1 MTSNLGSE
9 KDNVGFVNEENS
21 KKEEELRLFFGS
33 EFLNRINKVI
43 YFNNINEEAIDKIIA
58 LKLADFRKQYLL
70 KGIKLRF
77 AKKVHDQIKELCEY
91 QKYGARKVEMV
102 ILEQLE
108 SQVIDE
114 VIEGKD
120 NIYIKDIKA
129 LEVSS

>member
-1 MTSNLGSE
+1 M
-9 KDNVGFVNEENS
+9 
-21 KKEEELRLFFGS
+21 
-33 EFLNRINKVI
+33 
-43 YFNNINEEAIDKIIA
+43 
-58 LKLADFRKQYLL
+58 
-70 KGIKLRF
+70 RF